1 MKEELKNSLLTAG
14 IYYPPY
20 KKDHPLWKK
29 ALEEYIKS
37 TGDQQVSL
45 SCGSCINKIK
55 TWLER
60 G

>member
-20 KKDHPLWKK
+20 QKDHPLWIK
-29 ALEEYIKS
+29 ALEEYKKA

-55 TWLER
+55 NWLER
-60 G
+60 